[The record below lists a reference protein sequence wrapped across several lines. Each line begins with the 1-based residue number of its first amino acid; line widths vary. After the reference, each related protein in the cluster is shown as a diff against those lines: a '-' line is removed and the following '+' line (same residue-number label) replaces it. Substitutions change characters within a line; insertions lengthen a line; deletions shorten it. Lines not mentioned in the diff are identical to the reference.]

1 MLWFTWGPG
10 IDTTGT
16 SREDVR
22 DVALATPYFHS
33 QSSRYLT
40 IWPSGPWTSQC
51 MLSRFYYPGLQSILV
66 RAWLVTVS
74 GLLDQNKH
82 SRRKKEWLTG
92 FTKTHCGLLDFGLLV
107 IQTLNFWP
115 SRLLHFGL
123 LAFEFLAIQTLD
135 FWPSRLLDFW
145 TSGLQTSYFLYHC
158 LDWDFLHLPFRLHQ
172 SQIPNVL
179 PGH

>member
-1 MLWFTWGPG
+1 M
-10 IDTTGT
+10 TGT

-51 MLSRFYYPGLQSILV
+51 ILSRFYYPGSQSILV

-82 SRRKKEWLTG
+82 SRRKEGVAHRLYKNTLWTS
-92 FTKTHCGLLDFGLLV
+92 GLWTSGHPDFKLLAIQTSALWTSGLWISGHPDFGLL
-107 IQTLNFWP
+107 
-115 SRLLHFGL
+115 
-123 LAFEFLAIQTLD
+123 AIQTSGLLD
-135 FWPSRLLDFW
+135 FWPSNFLFSLPLSW
-145 TSGLQTSYFLYHC
+145 LGLFAPTF
-158 LDWDFLHLPFRLHQ
+158 
-172 SQIPNVL
+172 
-179 PGH
+179 